1 MSIASIGNK
10 IFYSIMFFML
20 MAVAFGWTLGLTSP
34 DRWWKEATD
43 LLKVLIDNS
52 KLVKRIGIYE
62 IRQIGI

>member
-1 MSIASIGNK
+1 
-10 IFYSIMFFML
+10 ML

-34 DRWWKEATD
+34 DRWRKEATD